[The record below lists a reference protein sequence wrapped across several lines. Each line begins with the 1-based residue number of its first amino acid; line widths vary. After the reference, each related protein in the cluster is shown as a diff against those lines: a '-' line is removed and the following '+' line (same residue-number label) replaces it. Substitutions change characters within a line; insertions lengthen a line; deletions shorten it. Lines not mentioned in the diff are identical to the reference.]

1 MKLNNGEKW
10 IPNNETHEGVRNM
23 DSIIKAIK
31 TVKNKDYS
39 LLGGTLS
46 LQTNYIIEKC
56 DMKGES
62 HDQLHV
68 VLVPML
74 DDITVLKDADINK
87 FKIALENLEGLIK
100 IYFNHFKL

>member
-1 MKLNNGEKW
+1 MLLKLQ
-10 IPNNETHEGVRNM
+10 
-23 DSIIKAIK
+23 
-31 TVKNKDYS
+31 KNRDYS
-39 LLGGTLS
+39 LLVETLS
-46 LQTNYIIEKC
+46 RQTNYIIEKC

-87 FKIALENLEGLIK
+87 SKLALENLEGLKYIL
-100 IYFNHFKL
+100 ITLNCN